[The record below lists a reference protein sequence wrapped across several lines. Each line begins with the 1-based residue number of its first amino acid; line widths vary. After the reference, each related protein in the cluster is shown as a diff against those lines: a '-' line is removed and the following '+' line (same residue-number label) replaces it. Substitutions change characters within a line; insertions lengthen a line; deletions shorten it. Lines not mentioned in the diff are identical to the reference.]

1 MLLTNTQISKLPKA
15 FANNSLANIKLSKA
29 QLHKMGQPGGF
40 LDSLVVPLRMTA
52 LPLKGNLLKPLA
64 KSVLMPLGLTAAVS
78 ATYVAIHKNVFGSG
92 NTKLIISN
100 EEMNDIMKI
109 IKSFDESGFLIK
121 DVNETIKNEAKEQ
134 ERRFLRML
142 LGILGANLL
151 RNLLTGKGTI
161 RAGENI

>member
-40 LDSLVVPLRMTA
+40 LDSLVGPLRMTA

-100 EEMNDIMKI
+100 EEMNIMKVL
-109 IKSFDESGFLIK
+109 KSFDESGFLIK